1 MIIQPKLFN
10 VIQLVFIQQI
20 NGLHLQL
27 HVVPGEDCKYNH
39 RNTLLFLVNVPFTTN
54 LSSFRFEVE
63 TTAMADNF
71 PRLVKESTHATAMA
85 DNFPQEVKESTHANN
100 KFISSGANLVKQV
113 GYDKLS

>member
-1 MIIQPKLFN
+1 
-10 VIQLVFIQQI
+10 
-20 NGLHLQL
+20 
-27 HVVPGEDCKYNH
+27 
-39 RNTLLFLVNVPFTTN
+39 
-54 LSSFRFEVE
+54 
-63 TTAMADNF
+63 MADNF